1 MPVSGFDKTF
11 QFPVQ
16 RLDRQSHYIGKGA
29 FYAPDRH
36 IADPLMNAVGSRFVI
51 RALGLQVVVDLFVTE
66 CV

>member
-16 RLDRQSHYIGKGA
+16 LLDRQSHYIVKGA

-36 IADPLMNAVGSRFVI
+36 IADPLLNAVGSRFVI
-51 RALGLQVVVDLFVTE
+51 RA
-66 CV
+66 